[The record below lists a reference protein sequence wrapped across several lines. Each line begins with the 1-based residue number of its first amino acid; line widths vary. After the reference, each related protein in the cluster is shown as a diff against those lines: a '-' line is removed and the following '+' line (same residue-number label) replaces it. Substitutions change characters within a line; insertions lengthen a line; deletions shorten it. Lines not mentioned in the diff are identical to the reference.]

1 MLQFPHK
8 KWRLYFMDKEKQM
21 LLNYVA
27 NTLLV
32 EKLHR
37 FYEDLL
43 KPTATS
49 GEEKRLRED
58 MLVAQYRLLE
68 EQNANIMLQL
78 LLNKENRRYLMGRT
92 HNFSLEPTEFDFDV
106 LSPGIQDTRIL
117 PFAKNYRKVDFIEEL
132 EKLVKKN
139 LLRRYG
145 ERVLNE
151 HKSK

>member
-1 MLQFPHK
+1 
-8 KWRLYFMDKEKQM
+8 MDKEKQM

-43 KPTATS
+43 KSFETS

-78 LLNKENRRYLMGRT
+78 LLNRENRIYLKNRT
-92 HNFSLEPTEFDFDV
+92 HNFSLEPTEFGFDI
-106 LSPGIQDTRIL
+106 LSPGLQDTRVL
-117 PFAKNYRKVDFIEEL
+117 PFSKNYRKVDFLEEL
-132 EKLVKKN
+132 EKLVEKN

-145 ERVLNE
+145 ERILNE
-151 HKSK
+151 HKSN

>member
-1 MLQFPHK
+1 
-8 KWRLYFMDKEKQM
+8 MDKEKQLM
-21 LLNYVA
+21 LNFIG
-27 NTLLV
+27 NCLLV
-32 EKLHR
+32 EKLHK
-37 FYEDLL
+37 FYQDLL
-43 KPTATS
+43 EPTTIS
-49 GEEKRLRED
+49 EDEKQLRED
-58 MLVAQYRLLE
+58 MLVMQYRLLE

-78 LLNKENRRYLMGRT
+78 LSNKQNRIHLMNRT
-92 HNFSLEPTEFDFDV
+92 HNFSLESTEFGFDI

-132 EKLVKKN
+132 EKLVEKN